1 MTSLTNQQ
9 KQLLF
14 DYCIGLTSEKQA
26 AEAEALLFSN
36 EEAAEFHSKLKAALS
51 PLEALETE
59 PCPANLAEDTI
70 WRLNNL
76 AHSSQLQLQQLL
88 ATEQTRDTAAKSR
101 LWWNMG
107 KMVAAAAVVLIVLG
121 TWFAPLDFA
130 RQKYWQM
137 CCQTQLGR
145 IFGGLNN
152 YLSDHD
158 GQMPAVATTAG
169 SPWWK
174 VGYQG
179 SENLSTT
186 RNMWLLVKGGYLD
199 SADFVCP
206 GRRGDVA
213 NRLDPSQAKN
223 YNDFPARNYVT
234 YSFRIRCNK
243 SAGPRLAGRKV
254 LIADLNPLFESLPDD
269 YSKPFKLRLNRD
281 LLTLNSINH
290 NRHGQNVLFCDG
302 SVKFTKKRHTNISN
316 DDIFTLQ
323 EMSQGCEVRG
333 CEVPSCETDTFLAP

>member
-51 PLEALETE
+51 PLEVLQPE
-59 PCPANLAEDTI
+59 PCPVNLAEDTI

-88 ATEQTRDTAAKSR
+88 ATEETRDTAANSR

-145 IFGGLNN
+145 IFGGLDN

-158 GQMPAVATTAG
+158 DQMPAVATTAG

-186 RNMWLLVKGGYLD
+186 RNMWL
-199 SADFVCP
+199 
-206 GRRGDVA
+206 
-213 NRLDPSQAKN
+213 
-223 YNDFPARNYVT
+223 
-234 YSFRIRCNK
+234 
-243 SAGPRLAGRKV
+243 
-254 LIADLNPLFESLPDD
+254 
-269 YSKPFKLRLNRD
+269 D

-290 NRHGQNVLFCDG
+290 NRHGQNVLFCNG

-333 CEVPSCETDTFLAP
+333 CEVPSCETDAFLAP